1 MDGIHDLGGV
11 QGFGEVTHKVNS
23 ETYKPVFHEEWEH
36 LAYSLLFVGADPLKA
51 FSVDELRHA
60 IERMEP
66 RHYLTSP
73 YYDRILVGTATLM
86 VEKGVVTQKELEEL
100 AGGPFP
106 LARPTGEGR
115 PTRPERKPF
124 AIGDRVRVT
133 HARIPGHARM
143 PAYVRGKEG
152 TILHRTKV
160 KWPFPDSIGH
170 GMEAGMESTYHV
182 SFENEEL
189 WGAGA
194 EPGQVV
200 VDLFEGYLDKI

>member
-11 QGFGEVTHKVNS
+11 QGFGEIPHKVD
-23 ETYKPVFHEEWEH
+23 TDGYKPVFHDAWEH
-36 LAYSLLFVGADPLKA
+36 LAYTLLFVGADPLRA

-66 RHYLTSP
+66 RHYLSSP
-73 YYDRILVGTATLM
+73 YYDRILIGTATLM
-86 VEKGVVTQKELEEL
+86 VEKGVVTKEELEQL

-115 PTRPERKPF
+115 ATRPAREPF
-124 AIGDRVRVT
+124 QVGDRVRVG
-133 HARIPGHARM
+133 AQRIAGHIRM
-143 PAYVRGKEG
+143 PAYCRGKVG
-152 TILHRTKV
+152 TILHRTTV

-170 GMEAGMESTYHV
+170 AMEAGMESTYHV

-200 VDLFEGYLDKI
+200 VDLFEGYLEKI